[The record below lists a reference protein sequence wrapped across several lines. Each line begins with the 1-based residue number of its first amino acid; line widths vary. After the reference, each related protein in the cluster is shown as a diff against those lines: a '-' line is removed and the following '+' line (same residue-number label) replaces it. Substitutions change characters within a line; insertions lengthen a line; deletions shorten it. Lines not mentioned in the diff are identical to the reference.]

1 MKPSRILD
9 GDGHV
14 IERDAE
20 LFEYLEKPYGGNTV
34 LLG

>member
-1 MKPSRILD
+1 MRPKRILD

-20 LFEYLEKPYGGNTV
+20 LFEYLDAPYAKNTS